1 MLVVKERL
9 PTTVT
14 FDSLQN
20 MPVYIHLII
29 KMDTMNPILKNIIL
43 SLIIGSIAYFISQ
56 IFSGSVHAP
65 AGQELGVL
73 ATIVLAVFLGR
84 SLTPARTPAPA
95 RRNHSKPGA
104 RQDGKQ
110 AKRKTSDD
118 GTKETGTVKWFN
130 IKKGFGFITRDGG
143 DDIFVHY
150 RNIEGNGRRAINEG
164 QRVKFLVIN
173 GDKGLQAD
181 EVEAI

>member
-1 MLVVKERL
+1 MSI
-9 PTTVT
+9 TV
-14 FDSLQN
+14 DSPSA
-20 MPVYIHLII
+20 MPVYIHPII
-29 KMDTMNPILKNIIL
+29 KMDIMNPILKNITL
-43 SLIIGSIAYFISQ
+43 SLIIGNIAYFISQ
-56 IFSGSVHAP
+56 LFSGPLHAP

-110 AKRKTSDD
+110 AKRTTSDD